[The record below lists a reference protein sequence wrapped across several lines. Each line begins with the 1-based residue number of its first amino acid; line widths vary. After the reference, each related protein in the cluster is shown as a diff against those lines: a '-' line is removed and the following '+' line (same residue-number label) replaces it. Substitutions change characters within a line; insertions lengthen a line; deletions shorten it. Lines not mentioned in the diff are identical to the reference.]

1 MESSV
6 MKRIPWTHA
15 TALALCTTLAV
26 TAPAVARPHGG
37 PGSGSETAT
46 ASPRTAPPGTGRHR
60 SQGVTEKQVAKAR
73 AAQQYWTPERIR
85 AAVPADAAPSRTA
98 DSPARPGTGPRHMRT
113 LANEPTR
120 QVPEGI
126 ATVGVFLI
134 RNTDGSPTPDQ
145 FCTASA
151 VASPTKSL
159 VITAAHCLKG
169 DHRHQDF
176 AFVPG
181 YRIGAST
188 NKQAGETPYGIFP
201 AQEDKVWI
209 DARYRAATPDDDV
222 DFAFLRV
229 GPNANGQLLEDVV
242 GRGNELTSV
251 PTASLARK
259 NVTLV
264 GYPGGQKTPLQ
275 CTNDTIAA
283 QSRFMEIACDGFRSG
298 VSGGPFLEHFDGRR
312 GDLTGV
318 IGGYKTGGLYDHI
331 SYTSQFD
338 EDVFRLYRQAAT
350 DAPPDP
356 EPSTGTSMGSAATW
370 THARVMTT
378 GRFHTASTDNNVSD
392 LIVRWSD
399 GELSLYPG
407 NGAYGFGKDVQLIKD
422 KDWQQAAVIT
432 AGDFTGD
439 ANDDLL
445 VRWTDGRLT
454 LYKDVNEKNK
464 LTDKVDLKGPNDT
477 WNHASTMAAGRFGGG
492 NTRRD
497 DLLVTWTGGEVTL
510 YSNVDAKGLHAEKQL
525 VKPLDTTWPHARD
538 VSAGDFR
545 PDTGDQDLFVRW
557 SDGEVTAYENIAAA
571 TFGRDHRLRPA
582 KSPWRQTLLATVGTF
597 GGPARQNDVVALWPD
612 GKLTLH
618 PDTTGTSL
626 PAERVLVPQ

>member
-1 MESSV
+1 MR
-6 MKRIPWTHA
+6 RIPWMRA
-15 TALALCTTLAV
+15 GALALCALSAV
-26 TAPAVARPHGG
+26 TSSAAARPQE
-37 PGSGSETAT
+37 GSGSPGTQRTT
-46 ASPRTAPPGTGRHR
+46 ASSAVLPPATGHGPGHGTAKEQIDNAR
-60 SQGVTEKQVAKAR
+60 KAQR
-73 AAQQYWTPERIR
+73 YWTPERIR
-85 AAVPADAAPSRTA
+85 AAVPVDAAQSRKT
-98 DSPARPGTGPRHMRT
+98 DSRVRPGSGLRRKPTVG
-113 LANEPTR
+113 NEPSH
-120 QVPEGI
+120 QVSEGI

-134 RNTDGSPTPDQ
+134 RATDGSPTPDQ

-181 YRIGAST
+181 YRTGTST
-188 NKQAGETPYGIFP
+188 AGQAGETPYGVFP
-201 AQEDKVWI
+201 AQEDKIWL
-209 DARYRAATPDDDV
+209 DARYRASTPDDDV

-229 GPNANGQLLEDVV
+229 GPNTDGQLLEDAV

-251 PTASLARK
+251 PTAQLARK
-259 NVTLV
+259 SVTLI

-275 CTNDTIAA
+275 CTNDTTAFQA
-283 QSRFMEIACDGFRSG
+283 RFMEIECEGFRSG
-298 VSGGPFLEHFDGRR
+298 VSGGPFLENFDGRR
-312 GDLTGV
+312 GNLIGI
-318 IGGYKTGGLYDHI
+318 IGGYKTGGLFDHT

-338 EDVFRLYRQAAT
+338 EDVFRLCRQAVT

-356 EPSTGTSMGSAATW
+356 GPSTGTSMGSADTW

-378 GRFHTASTDNNVSD
+378 GRFHTASVRNDVSD
-392 LIVRWSD
+392 LVVRWSD

-407 NGAYGFGKDVQLIKD
+407 NGAYGFGKDTRLVKD
-422 KDWQQAAVIT
+422 KDWQQAAVLT

-439 ANDDLL
+439 ASDDLL

-454 LYKDVNEKNK
+454 LYKDVNETNK
-464 LTDKVDLKGPNDT
+464 LTQKVELKGPNGT

-497 DLLVTWTGGEVTL
+497 DLVVTWTDGEVTL
-510 YSNVDAKGLHAEKQL
+510 YTNVDGKGLHAEKQL
-525 VKPLDTTWPHARD
+525 VKPPDATWPHARD

-545 PDTGDQDLFVRW
+545 SETADQDLFVRW
-557 SDGEVTAYENIAAA
+557 SDGEVTGYENIAAA
-571 TFGRDHRLRPA
+571 TFGLDHQLRPA

-597 GGPARQNDVVALWPD
+597 GGPGRQNDVVALWPG

-618 PDTTGTSL
+618 PDTTSASL
-626 PAERVLVPQ
+626 PGERVLVTP